1 MITLAICLA
10 TGFSSLYATTKEVH
24 LSSDNIDPKGH
35 RNEIPTVR
43 YDDDRVTV
51 SADTLMTDVRITITD
66 RQGQVMASRQAAL
79 APGMPV
85 TLSVTDT
92 PDCGKQTIEIIV
104 DKQKYVGYFE

>member
-1 MITLAICLA
+1 MPCWADE
-10 TGFSSLYATTKEVH
+10 KEVS
-24 LSSDNIDPKGH
+24 LAGDGTGKGSVKK
-35 RNEIPTVR
+35 NEIPTVR

-85 TLSVTDT
+85 ILSVTDT